1 VADGQAIRAGSLQQP
16 VNLIEIAGRSKTKAK
31 AAKAGETSFKQMFSE
46 EMAHDRNVTFSRH
59 AQERLYSRGLELSE
73 KNLDD
78 LAGAIDRAQTK
89 GSKETLVL
97 TDDAAF
103 VVAPQNRTVVTVFD
117 RENLRD
123 GVVTSIDSAVI
134 L

>member
-1 VADGQAIRAGSLQQP
+1 MADGQAIRAGNLQQP
-16 VNLIEIAGRSKTKAK
+16 VNLIEIAKRNNVKSRATGP
-31 AAKAGETSFKQMFSE
+31 GQTSFKQMFSE
-46 EMAHDRNVTFSRH
+46 ELAQERHVTFSRH

-73 KNLDD
+73 QNLTD

-97 TDDAAF
+97 TDEIAF

-117 RENLRD
+117 RENLRE

-134 L
+134 V